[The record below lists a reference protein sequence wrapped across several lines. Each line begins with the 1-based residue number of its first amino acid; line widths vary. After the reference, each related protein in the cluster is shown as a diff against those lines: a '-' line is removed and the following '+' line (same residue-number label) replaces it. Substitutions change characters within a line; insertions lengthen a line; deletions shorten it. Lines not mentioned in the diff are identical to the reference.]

1 MKNKV
6 VRPIV
11 RYWVWLLFIWW
22 SAPLAWAEL
31 YIYRAPNGER
41 VVTDRPIQLAG
52 YELEHSRLNA
62 SNAGRALR
70 FQDSPANRQ
79 RIDQHIRTAADL
91 YQLEEALI
99 RAVIRQESNFRLD
112 AVSHKGAQGLM
123 QLMPGT
129 AKLYRVTDPFDA
141 RQNIH
146 AGARHLRYL
155 LQRYQYDLDLAL
167 AAYNAGETAVS
178 RYQGVPPYPETEAYV
193 QAVKGWYRQYQ

>member
-1 MKNKV
+1 M
-6 VRPIV
+6 
-11 RYWVWLLFIWW
+11 
-22 SAPLAWAEL
+22 
-31 YIYRAPNGER
+31 
-41 VVTDRPIQLAG
+41 TDRPIQLAG

-62 SNAGRALR
+62 TTAGRALR
-70 FQDSPANRQ
+70 YQDSPASRQ

-178 RYQGVPPYPETEAYV
+178 RYQGIPPYPETEAYV